1 MKENSRTVSTI
12 LNVLSLQIKD
22 ISNYIYFLKNRVTMR
37 NELEKCLPQ
46 NIIIDLLKHQ
56 IVLNRFLNN
65 NRGHIKKLNDA
76 ILEQSSA
83 QKRNLN
89 CGEKGDP

>member
-1 MKENSRTVSTI
+1 MNENSRTVSII

-22 ISNYIYFLKNRVTMR
+22 ISNYIYFLKNRGTMR

-65 NRGHIKKLNDA
+65 DRGHIKKLNDA

-83 QKRNLN
+83 QKRNLS